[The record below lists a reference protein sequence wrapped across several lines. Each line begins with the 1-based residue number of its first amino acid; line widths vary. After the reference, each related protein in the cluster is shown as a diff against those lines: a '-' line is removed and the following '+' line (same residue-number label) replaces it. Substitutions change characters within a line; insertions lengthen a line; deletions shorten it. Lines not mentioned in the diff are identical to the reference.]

1 MGVGACSGAV
11 VDCSELVAG
20 ADLAATVSVGFAS
33 GAGTPHRAATKSV
46 TTLAVATMESA
57 VEQRATIFPD

>member
-1 MGVGACSGAV
+1 MGVGACVGAV
-11 VDCSELVAG
+11 VDCSGVAG
-20 ADLAATVSVGFAS
+20 AALAATVSVGFAS